1 MRHCELHPVI
11 IIASPLHLLSC
22 SDDVTEHLLHDVDHG
37 VVAAVDSLQVRRV
50 GSPLHIILES
60 VCIQSLQK
68 KGDKKQMF

>member
-50 GSPLHIILES
+50 GSPPHTIIRVS
-60 VCIQSLQK
+60 VQSLQK